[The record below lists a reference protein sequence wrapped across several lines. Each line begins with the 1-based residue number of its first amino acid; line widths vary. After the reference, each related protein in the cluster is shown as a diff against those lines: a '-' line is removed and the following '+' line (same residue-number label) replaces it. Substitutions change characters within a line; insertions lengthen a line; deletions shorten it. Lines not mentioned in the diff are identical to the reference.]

1 LHRDCKDFPDDREP
15 TTDLQLK
22 VESHPEILF
31 SERSRDERL
40 EEESRSVEKTI
51 LAKYLSRL
59 LSPKCKECKVL
70 TDIRNETKAEGAAS
84 GSISMLDV
92 FIQKRC
98 IPVVWIPFS

>member
-1 LHRDCKDFPDDREP
+1 VVP
-15 TTDLQLK
+15 T
-22 VESHPEILF
+22 LF

-70 TDIRNETKAEGAAS
+70 KE
-84 GSISMLDV
+84 
-92 FIQKRC
+92 KRC
-98 IPVVWIPFS
+98 SLKVK